1 MKVNLDIQNV
11 DVCIK
16 AYSGDKKSS
25 ELNNGVKDESM
36 ICAGRLEG
44 GQDTCKGDSGG
55 PLQVKLPHTRPCV
68 FAVVGVTSF
77 GKVLCGAPHA
87 PAVYTRVS
95 HFAPWI
101 EGVVWP
107 EPGV

>member
-1 MKVNLDIQNV
+1 MKVNLDIQKV

-25 ELNNGVKDESM
+25 ELNDGVKDESM

-44 GQDTCKGDSGG
+44 GQDTCK
-55 PLQVKLPHTRPCV
+55 VKLPHTRPCV

-101 EGVVWP
+101 EAVVWP
-107 EPGV
+107 EPVA